1 MSQKILILLAALIT
15 NTLLVFVV
23 VSPEFVSYAE
33 VEPRGVA
40 ACDLIKA
47 ATAGREQILGVIHAQ
62 HTTLFVLAVANL
74 AVVLWALRRGKP

>member
-1 MSQKILILLAALIT
+1 MGQIILIILAASIT
-15 NTLLVFVV
+15 NTLLVFIA

-33 VEPRGVA
+33 VVPHGVA

-62 HTTLFVLAVANL
+62 HTFFFVLAGTNL